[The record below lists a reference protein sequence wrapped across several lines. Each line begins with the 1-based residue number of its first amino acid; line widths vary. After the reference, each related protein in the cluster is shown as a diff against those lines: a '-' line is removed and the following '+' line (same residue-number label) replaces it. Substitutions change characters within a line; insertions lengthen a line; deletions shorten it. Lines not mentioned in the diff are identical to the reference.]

1 MPRWLEHLPGKCRN
15 TEMCAG
21 LEHDTLVLAKVSI
34 TRITLGYK
42 FDNTEH
48 LDQTA
53 HGEGHVC
60 LRWEMGCHYTDF
72 TPAVASKALLQDHI

>member
-1 MPRWLEHLPGKCRN
+1 MPGKRRD
-15 TEMCAG
+15 TEVCAG

-42 FDNTEH
+42 FDNTEP
-48 LDQTA
+48 LDKTV

-60 LRWEMGCHYTDF
+60 LRWEMGCHYTNF
-72 TPAVASKALLQDHI
+72 IPAVASKALLQDHI